1 MASQIQLTRSG
12 TSGVQPEPSE
22 LEYGELA
29 INYADGKLFYK
40 DSAISVKAINDTYL
54 NSNNTIYVNSTNS
67 AEPKI
72 GLNTTSPE
80 HLLDLGGDTG
90 STYNSLRI
98 NQGATGTAIRIGT
111 AASGD
116 VTLMRVDSTNGETD
130 SQGYG
135 FSIDYLGVGGGNNK
149 KLAIMADNQDGT
161 AVQALTILQDGK
173 IGIGTDTPSHE
184 LEVDG
189 TIRVTGNTNLI
200 RFNDGTE
207 DIGFINNNFKKLQ
220 INAGGSVDTL
230 QLQTNGNNALVIDN
244 AQKVG
249 IGTTAP
255 YSKLTVKGVEGLDT
269 ASFTLENSGG
279 ARVHQYYN
287 GSASADD
294 FYITRSGTGGSEITL
309 QSAGD
314 LILNG
319 ANGNNVGIGTTTPS
333 VKLEVVGNAIAAT
346 PTADTHLTTKAYVDG
361 RITAEEYR
369 PGEIIECVSGSADG
383 RSIVATSG
391 TYTLENITA
400 KQALNTATTYITG
413 SRINYLPPVGAKC
426 VEYCF
431 KFKWEAT
438 SYSGISNYKLYIES
452 DTPETVKVKNDV
464 ANSDTVVIEEI
475 DTTFNLNHAR
485 KLRSKLTGTGIPAGT
500 TINSTNNYT
509 AGNTTA
515 TLVLSQAVSLS
526 AGDTFE
532 IAKDVEVKR
541 AYKSLASDYNSHHHA
556 QMSEEMIWNFD
567 LTAASED
574 LDNGKLASWT
584 TPREIKIAGR
594 EHNST
599 YHAAIHAN
607 TWRNND
613 IGHEGANTDDA
624 GHNFNVHTP
633 NLKVIA
639 IA

>member
-255 YSKLTVKGVEGLDT
+255 YSKLTVKGVEGVDT

-319 ANGNNVGIGTTTPS
+319 VNGNNVGIGTTTPS
-333 VKLEVVGNAIAAT
+333 VKLEVDGDVTATGNAIAAT
-346 PTADTHLTTKAYVDG
+346 PTADTHLTTKAYVDDIAIRNIAFNNMAERGARGMTEG
-361 RITAEEYR
+361 RLLGYTQNNMPTDSNSFTFSIGAAAATAYYETANSVLSSSGVLAQGIVTRRANSNFMITTAMNV
-369 PGEIIECVSGSADG
+369 GLLSADHQVAF
-383 RSIVATSG
+383 RVEYSVNDKSSWQAFNLPALDDNIYQRQSIQHGAAVGHAGVASADLNEDVHTVNINQFLENP
-391 TYTLENITA
+391 TYTAGDTIHFRVMMMAYYLTA
-400 KQALNTATTYITG
+400 YNRTIYINRPESLRSGATAYHSSTMQ
-413 SRINYLPPVGAKC
+413 
-426 VEYCF
+426 
-431 KFKWEAT
+431 
-438 SYSGISNYKLYIES
+438 
-452 DTPETVKVKNDV
+452 
-464 ANSDTVVIEEI
+464 IEEI
-475 DTTFNLNHAR
+475 
-485 KLRSKLTGTGIPAGT
+485 
-500 TINSTNNYT
+500 YT
-509 AGNTTA
+509 
-515 TLVLSQAVSLS
+515 Q
-526 AGDTFE
+526 
-532 IAKDVEVKR
+532 
-541 AYKSLASDYNSHHHA
+541 
-556 QMSEEMIWNFD
+556 
-567 LTAASED
+567 
-574 LDNGKLASWT
+574 
-584 TPREIKIAGR
+584 
-594 EHNST
+594 
-599 YHAAIHAN
+599 
-607 TWRNND
+607 
-613 IGHEGANTDDA
+613 
-624 GHNFNVHTP
+624 
-633 NLKVIA
+633 
-639 IA
+639 